1 MTQVQMKDGEIRTI
15 AEPKDF
21 LELIDEYMGF
31 DCFKYAKE
39 NLHDEDEFNVMVEE
53 VERLEEVVEEIKERL
68 DK

>member
-39 NLHDEDEFNVMVEE
+39 NPHDEDEFNVMVEE